1 MAVIKKDGNFM
12 GLPMNV
18 ARGNPIPLDK
28 SEIWYSYAEMETYAK
43 TDPVAYVGQILGL
56 VNEQAKTA
64 TAYIILN
71 TAGDLQ
77 EIGASVDIPSL
88 MGDNSSVIIS
98 NDIVALKNWGVQY
111 YKYIA
116 ATDEEEAHYIIQVVD
131 DAHPW
136 VAGLEPKATLE
147 EGQIVLGWYEPN
159 PTTIE
164 GVNSQLG
171 TLQTTVN
178 DLKQNTYT
186 KAEVDKKVAEAGHL
200 KRVIINSIDD
210 IDVDAEN
217 ADQFIYMVLV
227 SPEDTADKYDEYMVI
242 AFEDE
247 DGNVVKYAE
256 KVGSWEV
263 DLSNYVTNE
272 FLTQELAKKVNS
284 KDGYSLVPDEYIS
297 KIEGIEAGAQ
307 KNLINAVES
316 AHFEVDENGLLTFK
330 GVDVSK
336 INGLTSLLDGKVDK
350 EEGKGLSSN
359 DFTDDHKNA
368 IAANT
373 QNIQTLDGKL
383 VTIHDVLNGVEGES
397 EGLIKI
403 VSDLSVLTQTHSDT
417 LETYGNDITG
427 LKSTVQSHTETL
439 VTVNNKITGFEEQLA
454 TIKLSDY
461 VTKALFETTVGNI
474 EELQAGQVTLHSQV
488 KEIQEALAWGQLED
502 IIN

>member
-56 VNEQAKTA
+56 VDEAAGSA

-77 EIGASVDIPSL
+77 EIGASVEIPSL
-88 MGDNSSVIIS
+88 LGDNASVVIS
-98 NDIVALKNWGVQY
+98 NDIVALKHWGVKY
-111 YKYIA
+111 YKYIP
-116 ATDEEEAHYIIQVVD
+116 ATEEVEAHYEIQVVD
-131 DAHPW
+131 EAHPW
-136 VAGLEPKATLE
+136 VVGLEPKVALE
-147 EGQIVLGWYEPN
+147 NGQLVLSWYEPN

-200 KRVIINSIDD
+200 KRVIVDSVDD
-210 IDVDAEN
+210 IDVNATD
-217 ADQFIYMVLV
+217 ADQYIYMVLV
-227 SPEDTADKYDEYMVI
+227 SPEDSADKYDEYMVI

-247 DGNVVKYAE
+247 GGTTVKYVE
-256 KVGSWEV
+256 RVGSWAV
-263 DLSNYVTNE
+263 DLSNYVTSE
-272 FLTQELAKKVNS
+272 KLTQELNKKVDT
-284 KDGYSLVPDEYIS
+284 KEGYSLVPDEYIS
-297 KIEGIEAGAQ
+297 KLGGIEAGAQ
-307 KNLINAVES
+307 KNLINAVEGI
-316 AHFEVDENGLLTFK
+316 HFEVDENGLLKFK

-336 INGLTSLLDGKVDK
+336 ISGLTQLMDGKVDK

-373 QNIQTLDGKL
+373 QNIQTMDNKL
-383 VTIHDVLNGVEGES
+383 VVIQNTLNGVDGES
-397 EGLIKI
+397 EGLITI
-403 VSDLSVLTQTHSDT
+403 VNGLERLSQSHSDT
-417 LETYGNDITG
+417 LVEYG
-427 LKSTVQSHTETL
+427 ETL
-439 VTVNNKITGFEEQLA
+439 VTINSTLEEMGLKLENFNTDNFITKE
-454 TIKLSDY
+454 
-461 VTKALFETTVGNI
+461 LFNLTVGSI
-474 EELQAGQVTLHSQV
+474 EELQAGQSTLHAQV
-488 KEIQEALAWGQLED
+488 KEIKEAITWDTLEE

>member
-28 SEIWYSYAEMETYAK
+28 SEIWYSYSEMETYAK

-56 VNEQAKTA
+56 VDETAGTA

-77 EIGASVDIPSL
+77 EIGASIDIPSL
-88 MGDNSSVIIS
+88 LGDNASIVIS

-116 ATDEEEAHYIIQVVD
+116 ATEETEAHYVIQVVD
-131 DAHPW
+131 DSHPW
-136 VAGLEPKATLE
+136 IAGLEPKAALE

-200 KRVIINSIDD
+200 KRVIVNSVND

-263 DLSNYVTNE
+263 DLSNYVTTNV
-272 FLTQELAKKVNS
+272 LTQELAKKVS
-284 KDGYSLVPDEYIS
+284 AQEGYSLVPDEYIS

-307 KNLINAVES
+307 KNLINSVEGVS
-316 AHFEVDENGLLTFK
+316 FEVDETGLLKFK
-330 GVDVSK
+330 GVDASKVS
-336 INGLTSLLDGKVDK
+336 GLSTLLDGKVDK

-359 DFTDDHKNA
+359 DFTDDHVLA

-383 VTIHDVLNGVEGES
+383 VTIYDILNGVENES

-417 LETYGNDITG
+417 LETFGTDIAT
-427 LKSTVQSHTETL
+427 LKSTVQIQGESL
-439 VTVNNKITGFEEQLA
+439 VTISGDITTIKNQLA
-454 TIKLSDY
+454 SIKLEDY
-461 VTKALFETTVGNI
+461 VTKAVFEQTVGSI
-474 EELQAGQVTLHSQV
+474 EELQNGQATLHSQV
-488 KEIQEALAWGQLED
+488 KEIQETITWGTLDE
-502 IIN
+502 ITN